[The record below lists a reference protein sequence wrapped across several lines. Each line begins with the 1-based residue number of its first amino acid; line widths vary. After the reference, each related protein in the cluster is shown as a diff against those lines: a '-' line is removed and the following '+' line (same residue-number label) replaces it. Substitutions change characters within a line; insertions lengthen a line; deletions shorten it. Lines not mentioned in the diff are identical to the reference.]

1 MARRRRS
8 AGKPAPAPETA
19 GGAPAPAPS
28 PSADTTRRRAQ
39 ARPMWLLVIA
49 ALLYTCYLASSLI
62 LPIVLAGFFALLL
75 APLMRRAPLRW
86 LPRGV
91 SALLVPLVRPVF
103 MSFLDDPDIAVADGL
118 REVWIR
124 ASAIAGVRG
133 RAARVSSTTQRPSP
147 RETTSIAA
155 RARR

>member
-19 GGAPAPAPS
+19 GGAPARAPS
-28 PSADTTRRRAQ
+28 PSAETTRRRAQ

-86 LPRGV
+86 LPRAV
-91 SALLVPLVRPVF
+91 SAVLLV
-103 MSFLDDPDIAVADGL
+103 
-118 REVWIR
+118 
-124 ASAIAGVRG
+124 
-133 RAARVSSTTQRPSP
+133 AALLG
-147 RETTSIAA
+147 AA
-155 RARR
+155 L